1 MIIVSYLT
9 ENFIKETLQ
18 EEASKLRIFLETLCV
33 LKEHIFFIF
42 EPNMSLAS
50 IKKQQPKNIK
60 QTNISLW
67 AKYLKDLKRLGR
79 IKDHQYI
86 KDYYIRKNIDEE
98 IHKEQFIKQ
107 SFKNK
112 VFYLSFK
119 NFYIKK
125 SDFYMESLGEDLEQI
140 KFKIENIFKEN
151 LKPTKN
157 INNLEGRENL
167 FFDKVGGFCC
177 FYNTLIWIDRYILDN
192 KKINPKIYLKTPSRL
207 LNGSKIK
214 NLIILTSEPY
224 AENKKSQ
231 NRKNKNFKNKYDCL
245 NEYINNLENAIY
257 PNHINIHLFL
267 LIPEELK
274 KIHSRFVSWTSLP
287 EYDEFDLSSLEV
299 LENQIK
305 VSIQPDKGAGY
316 FEDESK
322 EGFSAQFNY
331 SSAEAV
337 NDYLSDIINSLPNKK
352 DFSDSYEYWS
362 KENYPLDRGWVYY
375 KDIFKKAKVDK

>member
-157 INNLEGRENL
+157 IKQTNISLWAKYLKDLKRLGRIKDHQYIREYYIRKNIGEEIHKEQFIKQALKNKVFYLSFKNFYIKKSDFDMESLGEDLEQIKFKIEYMLKDNVKPTKNINNLEGRENL

-192 KKINPKIYLKTPSRL
+192 KKINPKIYLKTPTRL
-207 LNGSKIK
+207 LNGSKIN
-214 NLIILTSEPY
+214 NLIILTSEP
-224 AENKKSQ
+224 
-231 NRKNKNFKNKYDCL
+231 
-245 NEYINNLENAIY
+245 
-257 PNHINIHLFL
+257 
-267 LIPEELK
+267 
-274 KIHSRFVSWTSLP
+274 
-287 EYDEFDLSSLEV
+287 
-299 LENQIK
+299 
-305 VSIQPDKGAGY
+305 
-316 FEDESK
+316 
-322 EGFSAQFNY
+322 
-331 SSAEAV
+331 
-337 NDYLSDIINSLPNKK
+337 
-352 DFSDSYEYWS
+352 
-362 KENYPLDRGWVYY
+362 
-375 KDIFKKAKVDK
+375 